1 MLRPRKASYQALPMK
16 RVLKAD
22 VLVGAVQFDALES
35 FVAGVCE
42 LLSRR
47 IEVMMKYREI
57 ANIADARDIAASR
70 GGLASRAES
79 SPVSP

>member
-35 FVAGVCE
+35 FVAGFR
-42 LLSRR
+42 S
-47 IEVMMKYREI
+47 
-57 ANIADARDIAASR
+57 
-70 GGLASRAES
+70 
-79 SPVSP
+79 